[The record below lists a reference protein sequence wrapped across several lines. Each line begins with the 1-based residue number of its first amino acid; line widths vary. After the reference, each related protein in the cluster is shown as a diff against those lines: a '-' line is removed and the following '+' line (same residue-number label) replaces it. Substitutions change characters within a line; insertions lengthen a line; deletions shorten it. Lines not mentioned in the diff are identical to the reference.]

1 MMAQE
6 NIIHNKIHCLVLL
19 PQISLNQVREEINR
33 RRADGERIQGMPTSH
48 TLKAL
53 WKKVNKIKK
62 RTVFVKS
69 FVLLFFCIKQPLA
82 QTLPMFAVK

>member
-6 NIIHNKIHCLVLL
+6 NIIHNKIRCLVLL
-19 PQISLNQVREEINR
+19 PQIGLNQVREEINR
-33 RRADGERIQGMPTSH
+33 RRADGERIQGMPTLH